1 VHVRG
6 LERHP
11 HSRTCRRGHLHLE
24 ETRQYLT
31 SRIPSHDGMSRGI
44 FGCECESTVG
54 KEIEM
59 VIERVDLSRQNA
71 KTDQRADVLQG

>member
-1 VHVRG
+1 
-6 LERHP
+6 
-11 HSRTCRRGHLHLE
+11 
-24 ETRQYLT
+24 
-31 SRIPSHDGMSRGI
+31 MSRGI